1 MELGGEHMWPGAHPG
16 GFYMY
21 VSYIVSLHKGE
32 MRELG
37 LQHEN
42 ELTSIFASELTNCL
56 GFGSTHATCLTQSRD
71 RGSIIMTIMMFG
83 LHVIYHQDPQILRI
97 QDPES

>member
-16 GFYMY
+16 GFYTY

-42 ELTSIFASELTNCL
+42 ELTSIFASELTICL
-56 GFGSTHATCLTQSRD
+56 GFD
-71 RGSIIMTIMMFG
+71 RTKPLPRALLDSFK
-83 LHVIYHQDPQILRI
+83 
-97 QDPES
+97 